1 MRRVLAILAL
11 ILGTCSSFAQKY
23 EIIDEYRYQLRNDEA
38 ILTSNSTWKYTGDIV
53 VPSKVKASDGKSY
66 KVTGIDDRCFQNC
79 KTVTSVTLPSTIS
92 KIGQYC
98 FADCEQMKSVNI
110 PSAIKTISQY
120 TFSNCVSLTSLEFPS
135 SFTNFGSRCF
145 ENCTNLE
152 SIVIPASVENL
163 GQGSFYYCD
172 NIKTVRFLGKVPK
185 INESGLVKTASL
197 YVPKDYL
204 QDYKKAIG
212 NKYQK
217 IYAWTGDAEHP
228 LCEVPSIAYSDGNLL
243 FACNTPGAQV
253 HYSVSSA
260 DIVTDALADDGQV
273 SLVAAYDISAYAT
286 AEHYEKSDSEYATIY
301 WLPTN
306 DGSSTGIKQT
316 ETRGIMV
323 SSHGNV
329 ISVNGL
335 DEGETISLY
344 TIDGKLIGNAKASGG
359 MASCTVTEPI
369 VVVKI
374 GELSIKITIR

>member
-172 NIKTVRFLGKVPK
+172 NM
-185 INESGLVKTASL
+185 
-197 YVPKDYL
+197 YL
-204 QDYKKAIG
+204 
-212 NKYQK
+212 
-217 IYAWTGDAEHP
+217 
-228 LCEVPSIAYSDGNLL
+228 
-243 FACNTPGAQV
+243 
-253 HYSVSSA
+253 
-260 DIVTDALADDGQV
+260 
-273 SLVAAYDISAYAT
+273 
-286 AEHYEKSDSEYATIY
+286 
-301 WLPTN
+301 
-306 DGSSTGIKQT
+306 
-316 ETRGIMV
+316 
-323 SSHGNV
+323 
-329 ISVNGL
+329 
-335 DEGETISLY
+335 
-344 TIDGKLIGNAKASGG
+344 
-359 MASCTVTEPI
+359 EPYN
-369 VVVKI
+369 
-374 GELSIKITIR
+374 